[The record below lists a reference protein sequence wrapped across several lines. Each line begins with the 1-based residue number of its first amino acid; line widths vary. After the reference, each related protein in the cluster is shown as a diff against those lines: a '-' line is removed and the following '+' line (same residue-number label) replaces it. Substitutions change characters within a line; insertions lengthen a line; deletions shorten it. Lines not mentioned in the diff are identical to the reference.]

1 MGRIITPKIFSSH
14 TGLVSMNIIQN
25 SVMFGGVVMYIILL
39 GTVWNDLNRGLNH
52 VGKLLK
58 F

>member
-52 VGKLLK
+52 VGK
-58 F
+58 